1 MTLSEVAD
9 LIISPEAEL
18 LLRGTYVNRRG
29 VRGYFVQI
37 RCSSH
42 WCKVS
47 VSHAERHAARITV
60 DELDRINGT
69 MLQPALVIPTS
80 SISGALKSSS
90 AGETAVNT
98 YLNSAAVE
106 GVWAEFHHEGSWF
119 MVSVSHIDVPVR
131 ANSEDLERIADEFLL
146 QQGARRF
153 RRRYR

>member
-1 MTLSEVAD
+1 MTLSEAAD

-18 LLRGTYVNRRG
+18 LLHGTYVNRRG

-37 RCSSH
+37 KCGNH

-60 DELDRINGT
+60 DELDSINAT

-80 SISGALKSSS
+80 SISGALKSR
-90 AGETAVNT
+90 AAEETAVNT

-106 GVWAEFHHEGSWF
+106 GVWADFHHEGSWY
-119 MVSVSHIDVPVR
+119 MVSVSHMDVPVY
-131 ANSEDLERIADEFLL
+131 AKSEDLERIANEFLA

-153 RRRYR
+153 RRRY